1 MESSQNLVKEKAQE
15 LHEELRERYPFVFV
29 EIDKVEKYVREC
41 NRNNYEI
48 SVDLLYDYLIS
59 QGLCEVEE

>member
-1 MESSQNLVKEKAQE
+1 MESSQNLEKDMARK
-15 LHEELRERYPFVFV
+15 LHDELRKQYPFVFV
-29 EIDKVEKYVREC
+29 EIEKVEKYVREC

-59 QGLCEVEE
+59 QDLCEVEE